1 MNLSELK
8 SLFSEELEKIGKNF
22 TQSKQT
28 QYADFVIGMLKSG
41 HIEKK
46 SYFEHFHGL
55 KKLIGLLSILIIF

>member
-22 TQSKQT
+22 TQSEQT
-28 QYADFVIGMLKSG
+28 KYADFVIGMLKNG
-41 HIEKK
+41 HIDKE

-55 KKLIGLLSILIIF
+55 K